1 MNTCNNN
8 VQTYITSTYRGFI
21 SFGCKDYGLQTSNLH
36 NRKWEFSDF
45 ALTSVWNFHVLHICL
60 RKPILWTETNK
71 HTWIA
76 ATHVEITVWSGSFY
90 VRATFTTWVQKEKHA
105 ESKSRVCM
113 NKIIAT
119 IQYAV
124 SWLVSQRKKT
134 NQMSKLNRIKWE

>member
-1 MNTCNNN
+1 MGIFWFCIDFCVKFSRSTHLLAKANTERN
-8 VQTYITSTYRGFI
+8 
-21 SFGCKDYGLQTSNLH
+21 
-36 NRKWEFSDF
+36 E
-45 ALTSVWNFHVLHICL
+45 
-60 RKPILWTETNK
+60 

-124 SWLVSQRKKT
+124 SW
-134 NQMSKLNRIKWE
+134 